1 MCVALPIELSRRR
14 SIVYART
21 TVRAVAS
28 DVRKIRT
35 LRLWTRRG
43 ASSADHVRVRN
54 SAALTSEA
62 DIPTGQAVVLF
73 HKRTTDEEQ
82 IEGEIKRDRASV
94 STDKEVRKEG
104 TKPHPIRVPVP
115 VLLSNWKRA
124 MPSHDS
130 ATHT

>member
-1 MCVALPIELSRRR
+1 MHAQLSGP
-14 SIVYART
+14 SHRT
-21 TVRAVAS
+21 L
-28 DVRKIRT
+28 RKIRT

-43 ASSADHVRVRN
+43 APSADHVRVRN

-62 DIPTGQAVVLF
+62 DIPTGLAVVLF
-73 HKRTTDEEQ
+73 HKMTTDEQQ

-104 TKPHPIRVPVP
+104 TKPHPIMVPVP
-115 VLLSNWKRA
+115 VLRSNWKRA

-130 ATHT
+130 AAHT